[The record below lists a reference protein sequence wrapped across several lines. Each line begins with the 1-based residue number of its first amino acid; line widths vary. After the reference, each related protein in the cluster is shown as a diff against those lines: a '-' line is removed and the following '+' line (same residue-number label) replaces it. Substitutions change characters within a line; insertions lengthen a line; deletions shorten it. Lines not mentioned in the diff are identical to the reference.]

1 MIPSRGDISS
11 PIIRNHLKN
20 VYATFTLT
28 TIFAAMGGYISLL
41 KVIREGII
49 SYIIHFSL
57 LLWLIMIPHYSNN
70 MKNQLTRLALL
81 NAAAFFSGINLESIL
96 DKSISIDPAL
106 IPQVFLSTSII
117 FISFSLSALFAPP
130 GYYLFLGGFLYS
142 ILWNMILVA
151 IINYI
156 YQSTLIFNIIIC
168 VQNVVMP
175 LFIVYD
181 TQNII
186 KKVKKGDK
194 DYITHSVDLF
204 LDFILIFKKL
214 LMIFNNK
221 RGQKKKNK

>member
-117 FISFSLSALFAPP
+117 FISFSLS
-130 GYYLFLGGFLYS
+130 
-142 ILWNMILVA
+142 
-151 IINYI
+151 
-156 YQSTLIFNIIIC
+156 
-168 VQNVVMP
+168 
-175 LFIVYD
+175 

-214 LMIFNNK
+214 LIILIIKGDKRKKINK
-221 RGQKKKNK
+221 YVFQFLFYMEKLLSYLVPMTHQFPHKV